1 MAFESIE
8 IGSATGSY
16 SLSAGTYTVDASGG
30 GGITG
35 TNDGQYFVYQ
45 PVTGNCELIANVATQ
60 SGTNAYACAGLMFS
74 DLSATYPA
82 SSQCA
87 MIGVSP
93 ENGINFWWRTAD
105 DTVAQMTLGPSLT
118 VPVWLRLVVNQS
130 NVQGFFSTDGIEW
143 VLVGECTLTFPTN
156 FYSGMAAYS
165 NVSGTPNITTFSGL
179 YQLTNVPQLNTSLL
193 PNWTNVE
200 IGVCTGSFTANVD
213 SSYTISS
220 NGTGIIGGSDSLG
233 FAYQPATSNAEI
245 SAYFSSMTSTEEF
258 AFGGLMIS
266 DLSPTYP
273 QSSQMVAILATYSY
287 YSQIF
292 WRLTDGTY
300 AAGITGPAVYVPCWF
315 KIAVLNGIVTVYKST
330 DGINWTGEQSIAI
343 TLPEIFY
350 IGFIAGNTVTAQN
363 VVTIGSASANL
374 NAFMI
379 CWLRSD
385 AYVTYASSKVSSWL
399 DQSGHGYN
407 ATQTNSANQP
417 SLVTG
422 AINGL
427 PAVSFNGSSS
437 FMQFPTGFNNFSQ
450 GLSIFLV
457 VKPAATTALS
467 QILNLGTGSSND
479 YNLGIEINS
488 STEAEYFG
496 YTGAGSGM
504 TSVSYGSAI
513 TATAQLIEV
522 IQTGTTATILTDGAN
537 PVTNS
542 SMNTIPEPTTG
553 RTNSYLGQAS
563 GGGNFFNGEIAE
575 VIIFNT
581 ALSTA
586 QRESV
591 EDYLTNKFN
600 L

>member
-1 MAFESIE
+1 MSFTGID

-16 SLSAGTYTVDASGG
+16 SLSAGTYTVNGTGG
-30 GGITG
+30 GGIAGTG
-35 TNDGQYFVYQ
+35 DGLYYVYQ
-45 PVTGNCELIANVATQ
+45 PVSGDIELVANVATQ
-60 SGTNAYACAGLMFS
+60 SGINAYACAGLMFS
-74 DLSATYPA
+74 DLSSSYPTSA
-82 SSQCA
+82 QCA

-105 DTVAQMTLGPSLT
+105 DTAAQTTLGPSLT
-118 VPVWLRLVVNQS
+118 VPVWLRLIVNQS
-130 NVQGFFSTDGIEW
+130 NVQGFYSTDGIEW
-143 VLVGECTLTFPTN
+143 ILVGQCTLTFPTN
-156 FYSGMAAYS
+156 FYSGMAVY
-165 NVSGTPNITTFSGL
+165 NFVGGTNTATFNGL

-193 PNWTNVE
+193 PSWTFVE
-200 IGVCTGSFTANVD
+200 IGPSTGSFTANVGG
-213 SSYTISS
+213 SYTISS
-220 NGTGIIGGSDSLG
+220 DGSGILGLSDSLG
-233 FAYQPATSNAEI
+233 FAYQLATGNAEI
-245 SAYFSSMTSTEEF
+245 TAYFSSMTSIEEF

-273 QSSQMVAILATYSY
+273 QSSQLVAIIATYSY

-292 WRLTDGTY
+292 WRLTDGGY
-300 AAGITGPAVYVPCWF
+300 DASITGPAVYMPIWF
-315 KIAVLNGIVTVYKST
+315 KIGVLNGIVTVYQSS
-330 DGINWTGEQSIAI
+330 DGINWAGEQSVNI
-343 TLPEIFY
+343 TLPEVYY

-385 AYVTYASSKVSSWL
+385 AYVTYSGSNVSAWM
-399 DQSGHGYN
+399 DQSGQGYN
-407 ATQTNSANQP
+407 ATQSNSANQP

-427 PAVSFNGSSS
+427 PTISFNGSSS
-437 FMQFPTGFNNFSQ
+437 FMQFPTGFNNFAQ

-488 STEAEYFG
+488 STEAEYFV

-522 IQTGTTATILTDGAN
+522 IQTGTSATILTDGAN
-537 PVTNS
+537 PVTNA
-542 SMNTIPEPTTG
+542 SMNSIPEPTTG

-581 ALSTA
+581 ALTTA
-586 QRESV
+586 QRQSIEN
-591 EDYLTNKFN
+591 YLISKFN